1 MIVGV
6 HCCLDL
12 TRICIS
18 CALDQRVLH
27 VDLLAMKRLDRLQGI
42 LIALQSR
49 TVVRAEDL
57 AQQYGVSVRT
67 IYRDIRSLEESGI
80 PLAAEAGVGYSLVQ
94 GYTLPPVHL
103 TGEEAEHLLLA
114 EKLLSATADHTTQ
127 RLVSSALH
135 KIRAVLKTDD
145 KSSVEY
151 LEHRL
156 IVKPTSHGLPIGPNV
171 LSTIIDALRTSTR
184 VDITYFS
191 NSSQRTSQRIIEPVG
206 IIFYAQ
212 HWHVLAW
219 CCHRSAYR
227 DFRVDRIG
235 NAHRTDERFSPARH
249 PMSSE
254 LAGRFHVD
262 EHPEP
267 MDIII
272 DVHESTIPHMTDMKR
287 MFGFVDEGATHNGWR
302 LMTFR
307 PDFPD
312 YFLCFLLGHG
322 TAIRVVEPE
331 AFRERMAVRAL
342 EIADHHS
349 SGVPIPS

>member
-1 MIVGV
+1 M
-6 HCCLDL
+6 D
-12 TRICIS
+12 
-18 CALDQRVLH
+18 

-57 AQQYGVSVRT
+57 ARQYDVSVRT

-156 IVKPTSHGLPIGPNV
+156 IVKPTTHGLPIGPNV

-191 NSSQRTSQRIIEPVG
+191 NSTQRTSQRSIEPVG
-206 IIFYAQ
+206 IVFYAQ
-212 HWHVLAW
+212 HWHALAW
-219 CCHRSAYR
+219 CCQRSAYR
-227 DFRVDRIG
+227 DFRIDRILD
-235 NAHRTDERFSPARH
+235 ARRTDERFSPARH
-249 PMSSE
+249 PMPSE
-254 LAGRFHVD
+254 LAGRFHFD
-262 EHPEP
+262 ELPTP
-267 MDIII
+267 MEIII
-272 DVHESTIPHMTDMKR
+272 DVHESTIPLLTDMR
-287 MFGFVDEGATHNGWR
+287 RLFGFVDEGATHNGWR

-322 TAIRVVEPE
+322 TAIRVVAPDS
-331 AFRERMAVRAL
+331 FREQLATRAL

-349 SGVPIPS
+349 SDVPIPS